1 MGSLCESETSCRQ
14 QLNAVCLTPDWGAGG
29 QWEPRSLL
37 SPPAFL
43 ERPVPTFLALIC
55 GQASVPG
62 MGKHVPESWRPW
74 GVSRGLGTLAFVWVG
89 GCWESPG
96 KVIDS
101 MEAEGHVPFFLF
113 L

>member
-1 MGSLCESETSCRQ
+1 MRVADLLSAATECGVLG
-14 QLNAVCLTPDWGAGG
+14 LDHVWGAGG

-43 ERPVPTFLALIC
+43 ERQVPTFLALIC

-74 GVSRGLGTLAFVWVG
+74 GVSRGLGTLAFAWVRG
-89 GCWESPG
+89 SLGESWEG
-96 KVIDS
+96 Y
-101 MEAEGHVPFFLF
+101 
-113 L
+113 